1 MPKMRLKIGYYK
13 NERRK
18 FISYWYISWPDY
30 TKRRS
35 CWAVASIWRKL
46 ADVIDASEPQQ
57 QPQQQPIVINVAG
70 GAVQPQQE
78 TPSAEQPDDVMI
90 PPLQQK
96 IELLK
101 KNAGLDNVYDQQ
113 ADEDEPLE

>member
-1 MPKMRLKIGYYK
+1 MRAAEFLRGLIDQIQQTEKTGATINIGTINISTG
-13 NERRK
+13 NE
-18 FISYWYISWPDY
+18 PE
-30 TKRRS
+30 
-35 CWAVASIWRKL
+35 AVDNEEEL
-46 ADVIDASEPQQ
+46 
-57 QPQQQPIVINVAG
+57 
-70 GAVQPQQE
+70 
-78 TPSAEQPDDVMI
+78 DVMV

>member
-1 MPKMRLKIGYYK
+1 MRAFEFIKDLMDQAQAQESAGITINIG
-13 NERRK
+13 NININTPEE
-18 FISYWYISWPDY
+18 
-30 TKRRS
+30 
-35 CWAVASIWRKL
+35 AQ
-46 ADVIDASEPQQ
+46 EPE
-57 QPQQQPIVINVAG
+57 PA
-70 GAVQPQQE
+70 E
-78 TPSAEQPDDVMI
+78 TDTMV

>member
-1 MPKMRLKIGYYK
+1 MRAFEFLQDLVRQAQQSQGAGVTININNVNINAPEES
-13 NERRK
+13 NE
-18 FISYWYISWPDY
+18 PE
-30 TKRRS
+30 
-35 CWAVASIWRKL
+35 AA
-46 ADVIDASEPQQ
+46 
-57 QPQQQPIVINVAG
+57 
-70 GAVQPQQE
+70 E
-78 TPSAEQPDDVMI
+78 TDTMV

>member
-1 MPKMRLKIGYYK
+1 MRAAEFLKSLINQAQQTQQSGVTINIGTI
-13 NERRK
+13 N
-18 FISYWYISWPDY
+18 IDTPVS
-30 TKRRS
+30 
-35 CWAVASIWRKL
+35 
-46 ADVIDASEPQQ
+46 ADDSDSDSV
-57 QPQQQPIVINVAG
+57 
-70 GAVQPQQE
+70 
-78 TPSAEQPDDVMI
+78 DVMV

>member
-1 MPKMRLKIGYYK
+1 MRAF
-13 NERRK
+13 E
-18 FISYWYISWPDY
+18 FIQEL
-30 TKRRS
+30 
-35 CWAVASIWRKL
+35 L
-46 ADVIDASEPQQ
+46 AQAQ
-57 QPQQQPIVINVAG
+57 QPQQPSITINIGSVNIN
-70 GAVQPQQE
+70 PE
-78 TPSAEQPDDVMI
+78 AEEPECGCDDTEPDVMI

>member
-1 MPKMRLKIGYYK
+1 MRAAEFLKNLIDQVQQTQSSGVTINIGTVNINPDTPK
-13 NERRK
+13 
-18 FISYWYISWPDY
+18 
-30 TKRRS
+30 T
-35 CWAVASIWRKL
+35 
-46 ADVIDASEPQQ
+46 EPESDKTDTM
-57 QPQQQPIVINVAG
+57 V
-70 GAVQPQQE
+70 
-78 TPSAEQPDDVMI
+78 

>member
-1 MPKMRLKIGYYK
+1 MRAF
-13 NERRK
+13 E
-18 FISYWYISWPDY
+18 FIQEL
-30 TKRRS
+30 
-35 CWAVASIWRKL
+35 L
-46 ADVIDASEPQQ
+46 AQAQ
-57 QPQQQPIVINVAG
+57 QPQQTPSVVINIG
-70 GAVQPQQE
+70 NININP
-78 TPSAEQPDDVMI
+78 AEESEVVDAAEPDTMI

>member
-1 MPKMRLKIGYYK
+1 M
-13 NERRK
+13 
-18 FISYWYISWPDY
+18 
-30 TKRRS
+30 
-35 CWAVASIWRKL
+35 V
-46 ADVIDASEPQQ
+46 
-57 QPQQQPIVINVAG
+57 
-70 GAVQPQQE
+70 
-78 TPSAEQPDDVMI
+78 